1 MIKQRILDKNQ
12 VVVKKQ
18 FGTVVHQWNGE
29 KINIYRSMD
38 CMNIFVEY
46 KEKIVC
52 WSVKDMIKKSIELID
67 GEDLK
72 EELVDVDSLFKA

>member
-1 MIKQRILDKNQ
+1 MIKTRILDKNQ
-12 VVVKKQ
+12 VVAKMQ
-18 FGTVVHQWNGE
+18 FGRAVHQWNGE
-29 KINIYRSMD
+29 IIDICRSMD
-38 CMNIFVEY
+38 GMNIFVEY

-72 EELVDVDSLFKA
+72 EEFDVDSLFKA